1 MEIIKKG
8 ESIQLTE
15 NKQVIEEYKFDN
27 EINFSKLMEYL
38 LSLNLSK
45 KIKIEDKV
53 SDKKTE
59 EENLIKIIT
68 DIINDY
74 NNKTEELKKF
84 KEEIEINHEN
94 DWYVL
99 NITIYIK

>member
-94 DWYVL
+94 D
-99 NITIYIK
+99 